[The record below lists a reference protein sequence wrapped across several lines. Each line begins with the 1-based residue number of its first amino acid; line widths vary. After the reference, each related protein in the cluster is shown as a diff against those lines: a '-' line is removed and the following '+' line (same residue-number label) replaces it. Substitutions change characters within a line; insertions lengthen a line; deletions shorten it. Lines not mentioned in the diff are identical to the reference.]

1 MRLASWQNA
10 LIARLMQVITTL
22 TENVSYVRPV
32 QINKTWSKGKKQW
45 KLERERERERMGN
58 LLGTTREREDD
69 DEEEQSSQKRG
80 KSDLALLAEQ
90 YVAFSAG
97 GNACILK
104 AKDGRSILRIS
115 NAKFDPAEHQSR
127 LHDVCPWFVPA
138 ISILHEYTN
147 YEDFIRHGGKSLE
160 RIMKPMVDCAE
171 NLVHFE
177 SEQNPIRITKMAF
190 IQGTDLD
197 TFRVRFQQDKEL
209 KILAFRM
216 LAGLYVLQREIGFE
230 HGDMTGTNVM
240 IAIPGDMAPFMPT
253 LIDFDFAVFFPQI
266 SAERD
271 HGTFH
276 IVPLEFTRED
286 PDIQERTVRGAV
298 DIWSFGVCLFSIMLT
313 GNSLAFSVSSRMR
326 SFLAIEDLSEDLD
339 DEVVMQILHH
349 FALCAMHALLMNTD
363 HTTYPMHGDFRTDDG
378 HIAQL
383 WPLESRLA
391 TRDAVYANYRKRFL
405 AQIRQ
410 LPGDMSEL
418 LKRLLHRS
426 PRERTFNGNVA
437 SYFDMPCF
445 AALNDKDAVIA
456 KFVLPYLKGNVKR
469 NALPNIGDNIM
480 GQIRNMHAFG
490 IVAKCVDCSAPP
502 HYYDT
507 HRERLVCANCS
518 NAPVNWAARQFKQKA
533 LNDDIVIYGAAMNML
548 NNPHNHKYSTFSQ
561 DERNMLHYYA
571 SQGAIYR
578 K

>member
-1 MRLASWQNA
+1 
-10 LIARLMQVITTL
+10 MQVITTL